1 MTLARVGV
9 MLLAAASFAVVV
21 SCGVLEPEPWAPPPT
36 SSVSPTPPQPR
47 LAPPVTNPRDAKP
60 MAQRPCDLLTP
71 DQRASFGFDQP
82 GKRRELVG
90 GVVQCMWT
98 DAASTRLLTASVNP
112 RQDRLND
119 AYRERE
125 VYPVFVPVEVAGAPG
140 ALRQAVVGGAACD
153 ALVSLTESQSLEV
166 SFANLRRDAPVDA
179 CGEVR
184 RITEVILGNL
194 PPAR

>member
-1 MTLARVGV
+1 MTPIRVGV
-9 MLLAAASFAVVV
+9 VLLTAASFAVVV
-21 SCGVLEPEPWAPPPT
+21 SCGSPEAEPPAPPPT
-36 SSVSPTPPQPR
+36 SSVSPTPPQQR
-47 LAPPVTNPRDAKP
+47 LAPPVTNPRDAQA
-60 MAQRPCDLLTP
+60 MAQRPCDLVTP

-90 GVVQCMWT
+90 GIVQCMWT
-98 DAASTRLLTASVNP
+98 DAASTRLLTASVDP
-112 RQDRLND
+112 KQDRLND

-125 VYPVFVPVEVAGAPG
+125 VYPVFEPVEVAGAPG

-153 ALVSLTESQSLEV
+153 AVVSLTESQSLEV
-166 SFANLRRDAPVDA
+166 SFVNLSRDAPVDA

-184 RITEVILGNL
+184 RVTEVILGNL